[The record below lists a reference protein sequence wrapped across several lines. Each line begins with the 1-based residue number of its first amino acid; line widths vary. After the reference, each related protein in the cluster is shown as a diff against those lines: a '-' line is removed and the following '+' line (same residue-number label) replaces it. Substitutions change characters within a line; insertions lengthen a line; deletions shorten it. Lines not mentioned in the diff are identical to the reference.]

1 MSEEFKNE
9 NNGMVIRPFGPSI
22 AKVIMPKELVNKLN
36 KYVDKIILDEE
47 KSKKLDLGHSLAG
60 NVKQEFKLEKDFMD
74 SSGWAKF
81 LVNNSLQWILSS
93 INRKITK
100 FNLID
105 SWIVRQFENDYNPLH
120 MHGGHISGVGYLKV
134 PKNFGKYSQKTKDVN
149 KNGTLSLVYGSEAF
163 MSHSTFNVTPKVG
176 EFYFFPHYMM
186 HVVYPFRDTNEERRS
201 VSFNARI
208 DEDVFTSYKE

>member
-134 PKNFGKYSQKTKDVN
+134 PKNFGEYSQKTKDVN

>member
-47 KSKKLDLGHSLAG
+47 KSKKLDFGHSLAG

-134 PKNFGKYSQKTKDVN
+134 PKNFGEYSQKTKDVN

>member
-1 MSEEFKNE
+1 MKNE
-9 NNGMVIRPFGPSI
+9 NNGVVIKPFGPSI
-22 AKVIMPKELVNKLN
+22 AKVTIPPNIVKKLN
-36 KYVDKIILDEE
+36 DYVDKTIQDED
-47 KSKKLDLGHSLAG
+47 KSKKLDVGHALAG

-81 LVNNSLQWILSS
+81 LVNNSLQWILSA

-134 PKNFGKYSQKTKDVN
+134 PKDFGEYSQKKKEVN
-149 KNGTLSLVYGSEAF
+149 KNGTLTLVYGSEAF
-163 MSHSTFNVTPKVG
+163 MARSTFSITPKVG

-186 HVVYPFRDTNEERRS
+186 HVVYPFKNSNEERRS
-201 VSFNARI
+201 ISFNATI
-208 DEDVFTSYKE
+208 DEDIFVSHEE

>member
-1 MSEEFKNE
+1 MKNE
-9 NNGMVIRPFGPSI
+9 NNGLVLRPFGPSI
-22 AKVIMPKELVNKLN
+22 AKATIPPDIVKKLN
-36 KYVDKIILDEE
+36 DYVDKTIQDEN
-47 KSKKLDLGHSLAG
+47 KSKKLDMGHSLAG

-81 LVNNSLQWILSS
+81 LVNNSLQWILSA

-134 PKNFGKYSQKTKDVN
+134 PKDFGEYSQKNKEVN
-149 KNGTLSLVYGSEAF
+149 KNGTLTLVYGSEAF
-163 MSHSTFNVTPKVG
+163 MAHSTFSITPKVG

-186 HVVYPFRDTNEERRS
+186 HVVYPFKNSNEERRS
-201 VSFNARI
+201 ISFNATI
-208 DEDVFTSYKE
+208 DQDIFVSYKE